1 MPKKRK
7 RQPRYV
13 YILGRPLWMATRLGV
28 SFISDGKFALC
39 HWGLL
44 VTPLD
49 LNSMIDCLREFNNI
63 KRSKHQNLGTLFELV
78 REGRVNRWRTIQN
91 FGEGDE
97 LHTDWTTMTIAY
109 VGTTMSHDDVFEA
122 TGDKVFLNL
131 LICSKRLCSD
141 VSQIQWIHNKLS
153 KPGYSFVA
161 SHMCV

>member
-1 MPKKRK
+1 MPKKGK

-13 YILGRPLWMATRLGV
+13 YILGRPLWMANRLGI

-109 VGTTMSHDDVFEA
+109 VGTTMLNDDVFEA